1 MKMINID
8 EENLHIFRTTW
19 ENSKKCSGNMC
30 RMIILK
36 VTKIQGFSLSLES
49 TVLGNMKMRKDLGNE
64 KILWK
69 LQNWV
74 HT

>member
-1 MKMINID
+1 MINID
-8 EENLHIFRTTW
+8 EENLHIFRKTW

-30 RMIILK
+30 CMIILK